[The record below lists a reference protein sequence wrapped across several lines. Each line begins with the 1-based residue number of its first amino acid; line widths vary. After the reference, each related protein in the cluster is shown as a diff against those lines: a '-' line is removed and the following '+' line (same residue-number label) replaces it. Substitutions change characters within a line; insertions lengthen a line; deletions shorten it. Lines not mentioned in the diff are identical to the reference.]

1 MAQERKIKL
10 IWDMHGQHAKG
21 TAEHH
26 AIHLKE
32 FAEREKIEVMDVG
45 IETFSDM
52 HTMAF
57 MVVKEKDMITVRDAL
72 RPQRAELA
80 E

>member
-45 IETFSDM
+45 IETFSDL